1 MVVGLDDAVGGAAL
15 AGDVAGGVLVF
26 FLFFFFFFFLFFMKF
41 SRLLAWKRTAG
52 VVECCIFSLP
62 WSMAGS
68 RINADFSRFQKP
80 HHITPPP
87 LPPKPT
93 GEKNIQI
100 DNLSSFVLHFDGF
113 VESKVD
119 DDDG

>member
-15 AGDVAGGVLVF
+15 AGDVAVQGILVS
-26 FLFFFFFFFLFFMKF
+26 FLFLLDF
-41 SRLLAWKRTAG
+41 SRLLARKRTAG